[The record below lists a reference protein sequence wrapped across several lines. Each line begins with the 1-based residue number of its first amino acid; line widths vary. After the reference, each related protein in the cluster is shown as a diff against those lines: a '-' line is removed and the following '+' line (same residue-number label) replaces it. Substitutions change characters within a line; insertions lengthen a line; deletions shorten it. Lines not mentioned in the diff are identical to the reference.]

1 MGVAYEKIINALSY
15 DLANFLGYTNG
26 AETYSRALATRGE
39 VPTVSLGHSRA
50 TLVQESAFT
59 ILANRLDENGKVY
72 TNPSLTVQ
80 GVGGAA
86 NVDSYYKA
94 AAIVQGPKGDRNK
107 ITSSYFGDDI
117 VATSFL
123 AGGNPGAWTLKGL
136 WQVFSTNNSMHS
148 CYGTGQMGC
157 AQVQNPLPSGHQG
170 TPDGNATLIQYR
182 AGKRV
187 DAKSNESLP

>member
-1 MGVAYEKIINALSY
+1 MQNKDLPFCIIFV
-15 DLANFLGYTNG
+15 NFTF
-26 AETYSRALATRGE
+26 ASRKNKHLREQDAMSNELCITGW
-39 VPTVSLGHSRA
+39 
-50 TLVQESAFT
+50 
-59 ILANRLDENGKVY
+59 
-72 TNPSLTVQ
+72 
-80 GVGGAA
+80 
-86 NVDSYYKA
+86 
-94 AAIVQGPKGDRNK
+94 VQGPKGDRNE
-107 ITSSYFGDDI
+107 ITSSYFSDDI